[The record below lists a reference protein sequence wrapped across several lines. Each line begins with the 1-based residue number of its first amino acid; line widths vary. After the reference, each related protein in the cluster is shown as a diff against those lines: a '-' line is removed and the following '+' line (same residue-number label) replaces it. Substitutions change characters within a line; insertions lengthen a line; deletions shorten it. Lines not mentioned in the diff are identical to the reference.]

1 MLCIN
6 LVVVK
11 PFVQKLPLNENTSF
25 VARTYRT
32 PNFEV
37 SWHQHIEYE
46 LIAFTEGSGL
56 SFIGNHVGEFQAGDV
71 FFLGSNLP
79 HTFQKR
85 DKESIASAVVV
96 QFRDDFWGQDFLTMP
111 ESRAIRELL
120 TASSV
125 GLKISSAPPGLPYH
139 QRTGRSATNTVSLNQ
154 AVSQL
159 EQTEGFERI
168 IGLCQCL
175 SQISREPNYIS
186 LSTQDVVRP
195 NLKDKERI
203 DKVFQFTID
212 SFQQPISLA
221 QVADLINMSVPAFCG
236 YFKRS
241 TKKTYVDFLNEIRVG
256 HACTMLLYTS
266 LMITEICYVSGF
278 NTIANFNKQFLKVRG
293 ITPSIYR
300 KMYKSVS

>member
-1 MLCIN
+1 M
-6 LVVVK
+6 K

-46 LIAFTEGSGL
+46 LIAFTEGTGL
-56 SFIGNHVGEFQAGDV
+56 CFIGNYVGEFQAGDV

-85 DKESIASAVVV
+85 DKASTASAVVV
-96 QFRDDFWGQDFLTMP
+96 QFRDDFWGKSFLEIP
-111 ESRAIRELL
+111 ESLAIRHLL
-120 TASSV
+120 SISLS
-125 GLKISSAPPGLPYH
+125 GLKI
-139 QRTGRSATNTVSLNQ
+139 RSADAIVLNQ
-154 AVSQL
+154 QVQQL
-159 EQTEGFERI
+159 ERQLGFERI

-175 SQISREPNYIS
+175 SHISHHPTRLS
-186 LSTQDVVRP
+186 LSTQDVVQP
-195 NLKDKERI
+195 NLRDKARI
-203 DKVFQFTID
+203 DRVFQFTID

-221 QVADLINMSVPAFCG
+221 QVADMINMSVPAFCG

-241 TKKTYVDFLNEIRVG
+241 TKKTYIDFLNEIRVG

-266 LMITEICYVSGF
+266 RTITEICYASGF
-278 NTIANFNKQFLKVRG
+278 NTVANFNKQFLKVRG
-293 ITPSIYR
+293 ITPSVYR
-300 KMYKSVS
+300 KMYKSLS